1 MTNREPRVLRV
12 LQVGMT
18 RNLGGIE
25 TYLIEQFRHLDKTKI
40 DYDFVNITG
49 EYSIC
54 YEDEILASGSKIFKV
69 VSRHKNPLLHY
80 WQWFNILLQHKG
92 VYDVIVLNTNSLEYV
107 FPLVLGKVFGIPVR
121 VIHSHNSGFENKQGL
136 ALRLLVGMNKRLLEW
151 SANLR
156 LACSNN
162 AGNWMFG
169 NKSFHVIHNAINLK
183 KYEFNKS
190 VRDQIRCEEN
200 INDKDLAIINIG
212 RFTYQKNH
220 SFVIDVFNELQK
232 KHTNVIL
239 LLVGKDDEFT
249 PYLEDIK
256 YKILEYG
263 ITDKVR
269 FLGMRED
276 VPKLMQAADICLMPS
291 IFEGFG
297 IVAIEAQAASLP
309 ILISDR
315 FPDEIMISDYIRVVS
330 LEESAEYWASNIVEF
345 IQKKRTNNQK
355 IIENNGY
362 EINKEIGRLSK
373 LFEEEKNRKEECS
386 SE

>member
-1 MTNREPRVLRV
+1 MTKREPHVLRE

-69 VSRHKNPLLHY
+69 VSRHKNPILHY
-80 WQWFNILLQHKG
+80 WQWFNKLLQNKG

-107 FPLVLGKVFGIPVR
+107 FPLVLGKIFSIPVR
-121 VIHSHNSGFENKQGL
+121 VIHSHNSDYENRQGL
-136 ALRLLVGMNKRLLEW
+136 LRKMLVKCNTILMNLCTTNRF
-151 SANLR
+151 
-156 LACSNN
+156 ACSKST
-162 AGNWMFG
+162 GIWMFK
-169 NKSFHVIHNAINLK
+169 NHNFHVINNAIDSDKFIFNTNTRNNIRLK
-183 KYEFNKS
+183 LDIPLNTK
-190 VRDQIRCEEN
+190 VVIH
-200 INDKDLAIINIG
+200 IG
-212 RFTYQKNH
+212 SFSYQKNH
-220 SFVIDVFNELQK
+220 DFLIDVFNEFQK
-232 KHTNVIL
+232 KCPECLL
-239 LLVGKDDEFT
+239 LLVGKNDEST
-249 PYLEDIK
+249 PYLDNIK
-256 YKILEYG
+256 YKIGEYG
-263 ITDKVR
+263 ISDKVR

-291 IFEGFG
+291 LFEGFG

-309 ILISDR
+309 IIVSDR

-330 LEESAEYWASNIVEF
+330 LEENAEYWVSNIVKF
-345 IQKKRTNNQK
+345 IQKKRTNNRK
-355 IIENNGY
+355 VIENSGY
-362 EINKEIGRLSK
+362 EINKEIGRLKK
-373 LFEEEKNRKEECS
+373 LFEQEKRKEECS